1 VVIISY
7 KNRRP
12 RTGDQ
17 VQVYRKINGDEQ
29 ETWSIRATRGKY
41 AGLVVGHADEVLLR
55 DVVFRVQEA
64 GRQRVLS
71 TGQKNVHSFAD
82 GRLGEDGDRIR
93 WLDGYTQVT
102 YDPYRSGSFL
112 DHTGEPIDQ
121 AKKVFFGQSGR
132 VWAS

>member
-1 VVIISY
+1 MILGF
-7 KNRRP
+7 KGRRP

-17 VQVYRKINGDEQ
+17 VHVYRKINGDEL

-71 TGQKNVHSFAD
+71 TGQKNVHAYAV
-82 GRLGEDGDRIR
+82 GRLGEDGDRLG
-93 WLDGYTQVT
+93 WADSYTQVS
-102 YDPYRSGSFL
+102 YEPSRSGSFL

-121 AKKVFFGQSGR
+121 AKKVYFGQSGR
-132 VWAS
+132 VWAT